1 MNGSIMF
8 AATRT
13 TAGPGAKPMIDNRF
27 APYGAFTI
35 RAALGIM
42 FIAHAYLKIA
52 VFTVPGF
59 AGFLGQ
65 MGYPTFLAWPII
77 LAELVGGFAILS
89 GFYARIV
96 SVALLPVLLGATLV
110 HAPNGWLFN
119 APNGGWE
126 YPAFLAAAAVAH
138 ILIGDG
144 AFAIKPVTFTS
155 APATSLHPRIG

>member
-1 MNGSIMF
+1 
-8 AATRT
+8 
-13 TAGPGAKPMIDNRF
+13 MIDTRL
-27 APYGAFTI
+27 APYGAFTL

-65 MGYPTFLAWPII
+65 AGFPSFLAWPII
-77 LAELVGGFAILS
+77 LAELIGGLAILT
-89 GFYARIV
+89 GFYARLV
-96 SVALLPVLLGATLV
+96 SVVLLPVLLGALLV
-110 HAPNGWLFN
+110 HSPNGWVFN

-126 YPAFLAAAAVAH
+126 YPAFLALAAIAH

-144 AFAIKPVTFTS
+144 ALAVRPVFLPTGT
-155 APATSLHPRIG
+155 AASLRPKIS

>member
-1 MNGSIMF
+1 
-8 AATRT
+8 
-13 TAGPGAKPMIDNRF
+13 MIDNRF

-35 RAALGIM
+35 RAALSIM

-77 LAELVGGFAILS
+77 LAELIGGLAILT
-89 GFYARIV
+89 GFYARIA
-96 SVALLPVLLGATLV
+96 SVALLPVLLGAALI

-138 ILIGDG
+138 IMIGDG
-144 AFAIKPVTFTS
+144 AFAIKPVAFSGT
-155 APATSLHPRIG
+155 PATTLRTRAG